1 MLPVPA
7 DWSLAFFRRATYV
20 FSTALRIASGGFLRV
35 LTAAATSMPRLCAI
49 PSIGPI
55 RAAILLGIVQTT
67 RRFRTKRQLWTYS
80 GLGIEMHS
88 SDDHHVV
95 KALVFMIV
103 LWIVRR
109 GPSTSCHQIAR
120 ALSSVSPL
128 VLLLPR

>member
-1 MLPVPA
+1 MFVYL
-7 DWSLAFFRRATYV
+7 L
-20 FSTALRIASGGFLRV
+20 GN
-35 LTAAATSMPRLCAI
+35 LCATFLVDLFRWNSVDKAEKGI
-49 PSIGPI
+49 LTIGT
-55 RAAILLGIVQTT
+55 A

-95 KALVFMIV
+95 KGLVFMIV